1 VSRWTALALAAL
13 VAAAACGVV
22 AGVQHDNCTIEGAYF
37 NRSVG
42 APAYAGV
49 FENDCDGFS
58 LSNPNLWLGAAVAF
72 AVMGLAVLVLNRV
85 RRA

>member
-22 AGVQHDNCTIEGAYF
+22 AAVHHDNCTIEGAYF

-42 APAYAGV
+42 APA
-49 FENDCDGFS
+49 
-58 LSNPNLWLGAAVAF
+58 
-72 AVMGLAVLVLNRV
+72 
-85 RRA
+85 